1 MTEAQKQ
8 LTISALDRLTQY
20 DWEEFV
26 FTSGVTEFT
35 SHEYLLVTDIAGA
48 RRIEGRQGRLDRKK
62 FPRIHLNVYIV
73 SGSWNPGEIRLIH
86 LSSASDAFPTYIIRG
101 GTNADHQ

>member
-1 MTEAQKQ
+1 MCPA
-8 LTISALDRLTQY
+8 SLTQY

-26 FTSGVTEFT
+26 STSGVTEFT
-35 SHEYLLVTDIAGA
+35 SHEYLLVTDIEGAG
-48 RRIEGRQGRLDRKK
+48 RIEGRQGRRIEGHQDGGRVS
-62 FPRIHLNVYIV
+62 RIHLNIYIV

-101 GTNADHQ
+101 VTNADHQ

>member
-20 DWEEFV
+20 GWEEFV
-26 FTSGVTEFT
+26 STSGVTEFT
-35 SHEYLLVTDIAGA
+35 AHEYLLVTDIAGA
-48 RRIEGRQGRLDRKK
+48 RRIEGRLDREK

-86 LSSASDAFPTYIIRG
+86 LSSASDTFPTHIIRG
-101 GTNADHQ
+101 VTNADHQ